1 VTRHG
6 LPYTP
11 DEIAYIR
18 SRWGEVRARVIAEEL
33 GRTVRSVRKVAANW
47 AMKRTARQR
56 SVIYRQWERHS
67 GPRVSHG

>member
-1 VTRHG
+1 MTRFG

-18 SRWGEVRARVIAEEL
+18 ARWGEVRARVIAEEL
-33 GRTVRSVRKVAANW
+33 GRPLSGIRKVAQHW

-56 SVIYRQWERHS
+56 SAIYRQWQRHS
-67 GPRVSHG
+67 GPRVSA